1 MCAVQK
7 NWPKRKPRSK
17 AGPLAMPQLQRE
29 EEGEEESEANW
40 SRDGAVCTPSAL
52 PDVLQQ

>member
-29 EEGEEESEANW
+29 EEGEEEREANW

-52 PDVLQQ
+52 PAVLQQ